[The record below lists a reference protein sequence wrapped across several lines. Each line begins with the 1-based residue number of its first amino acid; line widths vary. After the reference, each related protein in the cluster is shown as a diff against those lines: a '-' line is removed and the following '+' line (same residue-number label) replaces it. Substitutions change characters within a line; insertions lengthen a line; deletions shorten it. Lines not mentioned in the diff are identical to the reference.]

1 MTATLIGY
9 AHCSTDKQDLAAQRA
24 ALEKLG
30 VAPERNYMDRGLTGA
45 NRRGVGHLRAGRVA
59 ARHWPLARFSLES
72 IRGNDGPRGDC
83 QRHRKEHRYRSKVTN
98 IPRSSDRSRQPQ
110 NKQRCQPGACAYDIE
125 NHLYARPRK
134 EETRD
139 RYGAQTD
146 HVARDDN
153 GEDVVDQYLS
163 LAGGRPCRDVGH
175 SKFALNSQNAA
186 TTRTKHTAAAGV
198 LSYAFISMVPIV
210 KLVLCQA

>member
-1 MTATLIGY
+1 MSACRRCVL
-9 AHCSTDKQDLAAQRA
+9 LAAA
-24 ALEKLG
+24 TAEAL
-30 VAPERNYMDRGLTGA
+30 D
-45 NRRGVGHLRAGRVA
+45 VA

-83 QRHRKEHRYRSKVTN
+83 QRHCEEHRYRSKVTN

-125 NHLYARPRK
+125 NHLYARPGK

-163 LAGGRPCRDVGH
+163 LAGGAVAMSAIRSSHRTARTPRRRGPSTPPPPVSFH
-175 SKFALNSQNAA
+175 TRSFQWSQ
-186 TTRTKHTAAAGV
+186 
-198 LSYAFISMVPIV
+198 
-210 KLVLCQA
+210 